1 MTWITNLGAERR
13 MDQIYECRI
22 CLKEFQG
29 KSALIEHL
37 RTEHEVLE
45 IVSYAA
51 TTMIGEQERD
61 KIAREYY
68 RQLENIKKELRGES

>member
-1 MTWITNLGAERR
+1 
-13 MDQIYECRI
+13 MDPVYECRI

-29 KSALIEHL
+29 KNSLIEHL

-51 TTMIGEQERD
+51 TTMISEQERD
-61 KIAREYY
+61 KIAMEYY
-68 RQLENIKKELRGES
+68 RQLENIKKELRGVT

>member
-1 MTWITNLGAERR
+1 
-13 MDQIYECRI
+13 MDQVYECKI
-22 CLKEFQG
+22 CLKEFRD

-51 TTMIGEQERD
+51 TTMISEQERD
-61 KIAREYY
+61 RIAMEYY
-68 RQLENIKKELRGES
+68 RQLEQIKRELRGER